1 MRAIT
6 DGEWARMS
14 WHARQDYLA
23 AQSALRRRYDDAIR
37 SGRTTLARR
46 RAGYGYDTR
55 TPEQVTRDAQAQ
67 LDRIGVD
74 PDHEQHLADLMAA
87 ITTKENR

>member
-14 WHARQDYLA
+14 WRARQDYLA
-23 AQSALRRRYDDAIR
+23 AQTELRRRYDDAIR

-55 TPEQVTRDAQAQ
+55 TPEQITRTAQAV
-67 LDRIGVD
+67 LDRLGPD
-74 PDHEQHLADLMAA
+74 PDHEQHLADLVAA
-87 ITTKENR
+87 ITEKEHT

>member
-14 WHARQDYLA
+14 WRARQDYLA
-23 AQSALRRRYDDAIR
+23 AQSDLRRRYDDAIR

-46 RAGYGYDTR
+46 RAGYGHDTR
-55 TPEQVTRDAQAQ
+55 TPEQITRTAQAV
-67 LDRIGVD
+67 LDRLGID

>member
-14 WHARQDYLA
+14 WRARQDYLA
-23 AQSALRRRYDDAIR
+23 AQSDLRRRYDDAIR

-55 TPEQVTRDAQAQ
+55 TPEQITRDAHAH
-67 LDRIGVD
+67 LNRLGID

-87 ITTKENR
+87 INQKENR